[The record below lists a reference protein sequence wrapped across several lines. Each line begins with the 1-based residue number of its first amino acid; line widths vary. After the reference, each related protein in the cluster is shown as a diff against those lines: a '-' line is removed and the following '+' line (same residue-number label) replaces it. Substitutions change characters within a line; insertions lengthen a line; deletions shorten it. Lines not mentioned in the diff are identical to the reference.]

1 MQVKSLNMFLRITP
15 LLCLFYFL
23 NAQIALP
30 TFHAVHKPHT
40 RTSGTPENPLQSSG
54 LSISQHPSYWPY
66 MMGYIFTPNVNG
78 TITHIGGY
86 FDGTK
91 TTRLWQYSNGNLLA
105 SVSVSDPNYSW
116 TYADITDVSVT
127 AGTKYVVAT
136 AINGSGAAR
145 VNFFLD
151 QLPNTYGNITINN
164 SCYKSGNYDSDTY
177 PSWTLENRTFYNWGM
192 ADITFVPDE

>member
-1 MQVKSLNMFLRITP
+1 MIRMIIFL
-15 LLCLFYFL
+15 LFFL
-23 NAQIALP
+23 AGINAQIALP
-30 TFHAVHKPHT
+30 TFQAVHNPQST
-40 RTSGTPENPLQSSG
+40 TAILSGTPENPLQSSG
-54 LSISQHPSYWPY
+54 ISPEHFPQYWSY

-105 SVSVSDPNYSW
+105 SVSVPDPTYSW

-145 VNFFLD
+145 TAYLTDNF
-151 QLPNTYGNITINN
+151 PNTYGNITINY
-164 SCYKSGNYDSDTY
+164 SCYRDGNYDSDTY
-177 PSWTLENRTFYNWGM
+177 PSWTRENRTDYNWGLS
-192 ADITFVPDE
+192 DITFVPDE

>member
-1 MQVKSLNMFLRITP
+1 MIRMIIFL
-15 LLCLFYFL
+15 LFFL
-23 NAQIALP
+23 AGINAQIALP
-30 TFHAVHKPHT
+30 TFQAVHNPQST
-40 RTSGTPENPLQSSG
+40 TAILSGTPENPLQSSG
-54 LSISQHPSYWPY
+54 ISPQHFPSNWPY

-105 SVSVSDPNYSW
+105 SVSVPDPTYSW

-145 VNFFLD
+145 IRFAD
-151 QLPNTYGNITINN
+151 GGSSLPNTYGNITINYT
-164 SCYKSGNYDSDTY
+164 CYRSGNYDSDTY
-177 PSWTLENRTFYNWGM
+177 PSWSYEVERNWNFGLS
-192 ADITFVPDE
+192 DITFVPDE

>member
-1 MQVKSLNMFLRITP
+1 MLRRIIP
-15 LLCLFYFL
+15 LLFSLSFI

-30 TFHAVHKPHT
+30 TFQAVHKPHST
-40 RTSGTPENPLQSSG
+40 TSGTPENPLQSSG
-54 LSISQHPSYWPY
+54 LSISQYPSYWPY

-91 TTRLWQYSNGNLLA
+91 TTRLWQYSNGAFLA
-105 SVSVSDPNYSW
+105 SVSVPDPNYSW

-136 AINGSGAAR
+136 AINGSGSAR
-145 VNFFLD
+145 IRFTD
-151 QLPNTYGNITINN
+151 ALPNTYGNITINY
-164 SCYKSGNYDSDTY
+164 SCYRYNYDSDTY
-177 PSWTLENRTFYNWGM
+177 PSWSREDRTDYNWGLS
-192 ADITFVPDE
+192 DVTFVPDE

>member
-1 MQVKSLNMFLRITP
+1 MIRMIIFL
-15 LLCLFYFL
+15 LFFL
-23 NAQIALP
+23 AGINAQIALP
-30 TFHAVHKPHT
+30 TFQAVHNPQST
-40 RTSGTPENPLQSSG
+40 TATLSGTPENPLQSSG
-54 LSISQHPSYWPY
+54 LSITEYPSWWAY

-105 SVSVSDPNYSW
+105 SVSVPDPNYSW

-136 AINGSGAAR
+136 AINGSGAANIR
-145 VNFFLD
+145 FASD
-151 QLPNTYGNITINN
+151 QLPNTYGNITINY
-164 SCYKSGNYDSDTY
+164 SCYRDGNYDSDTY
-177 PSWTLENRTFYNWGM
+177 PSYWSRENRTDYTWGM
-192 ADITFVPDE
+192 SDITFVPDE

>member
-1 MQVKSLNMFLRITP
+1 MKAISLLFFLSFI
-15 LLCLFYFL
+15 

-30 TFHAVHKPHT
+30 TFHGVHKPHST
-40 RTSGTPENPLQSSG
+40 TSGTPENPLQSSG
-54 LSISQHPSYWPY
+54 LSPTHHSSSWSY

-91 TTRLWQYSNGNLLA
+91 TTRLWQYSNGAFLA
-105 SVSVSDPNYSW
+105 SVSVPDPNYSW

-136 AINGSGAAR
+136 AMNNSGAANIR
-145 VNFFLD
+145 FVSD
-151 QLPNTYGNITINN
+151 QLPNTYGNITINY
-164 SCYKSGNYDSDTY
+164 SCYRWNSFN
-177 PSWTLENRTFYNWGM
+177 N
-192 ADITFVPDE
+192 

>member
-1 MQVKSLNMFLRITP
+1 MISRTIP
-15 LLCLFYFL
+15 LLFFFYTI

-30 TFHAVHKPHT
+30 TFQAVHKPHT
-40 RTSGTPENPLQSSG
+40 TTSTLSGTPENPLQSSLSTG
-54 LSISQHPSYWPY
+54 LSITQYPYYWTY

-105 SVSVSDPNYSW
+105 SVSVPDPNYSW

-136 AINGSGAAR
+136 AINGSGAANIR
-145 VNFFLD
+145 FVSD
-151 QLPNTYGNITINN
+151 QLPNTYGNITINY
-164 SCYKSGNYDSDTY
+164 SCYRSGSYDSDTY
-177 PSWTLENRTFYNWGM
+177 PSYWTIENRTDYTWGLS
-192 ADITFVPDE
+192 DVTFVPDE

>member
-1 MQVKSLNMFLRITP
+1 MRIT
-15 LLCLFYFL
+15 LLLLFLSYI

-30 TFHAVHKPHT
+30 TFQAVHNPQST
-40 RTSGTPENPLQSSG
+40 TATLSGTPENPLQSSG
-54 LSISQHPSYWPY
+54 LSISEYPSHWSY

-136 AINGSGAAR
+136 AMNGSGGAR
-145 VNFFLD
+145 VSFSSD
-151 QLPNTYGNITINN
+151 RLPNDYGNITINY
-164 SCYKSGNYDSDTY
+164 SCYRSGSYDSDTY
-177 PSWTLENRTFYNWGM
+177 PSYWTLENRTDYTWGM
-192 ADITFVPDE
+192 SDITFVPDE

>member
-1 MQVKSLNMFLRITP
+1 MLKKLI
-15 LLCLFYFL
+15 LLLLFFYSI

-30 TFHAVHKPHT
+30 TFQAVHNPQST
-40 RTSGTPENPLQSSG
+40 TATLSGTPENPLQSSG
-54 LSISQHPSYWPY
+54 LSISEYPSHWSY

-105 SVSVSDPNYSW
+105 SVSVPDPNYSW

-136 AINGSGAAR
+136 AMNGSGGAR
-145 VNFFLD
+145 VSFSSD
-151 QLPNTYGNITINN
+151 RLPNDYGNITINY
-164 SCYKSGNYDSDTY
+164 SCYRSGSYDSDTY
-177 PSWTLENRTFYNWGM
+177 PSYWTLENRTDYTWGM
-192 ADITFVPDE
+192 SDITFVPDE

>member
-1 MQVKSLNMFLRITP
+1 MLIRIIP
-15 LLCLFYFL
+15 LLFFFYVI

-30 TFHAVHKPHT
+30 TFHAVHKPHST
-40 RTSGTPENPLQSSG
+40 TSGTPENPLQSSG
-54 LSISQHPSYWPY
+54 LSPTHHSSSWSY

-91 TTRLWQYSNGNLLA
+91 TTRLWQYSNGNFLA
-105 SVSVSDPNYSW
+105 SVSVPDPNYSW

-136 AINGSGAAR
+136 AMNNSGSANIR
-145 VNFFLD
+145 FVSD
-151 QLPNTYGNITINN
+151 QLPNTYGNITINY
-164 SCYKSGNYDSDTY
+164 SCYRSGNYNSDTY
-177 PSWTLENRTFYNWGM
+177 PSWTRENRTDYTWGM
-192 ADITFVPDE
+192 SDITFVPDE

>member
-1 MQVKSLNMFLRITP
+1 MIRMIIFL
-15 LLCLFYFL
+15 LFFL
-23 NAQIALP
+23 AGINAQIALP
-30 TFHAVHKPHT
+30 TFQAVHNPQST
-40 RTSGTPENPLQSSG
+40 TAILSGTPENPLQSSG
-54 LSISQHPSYWPY
+54 LNIVHRPGSWGY

-105 SVSVSDPNYSW
+105 SVSVPDPTYSW

-145 VNFFLD
+145 IRFAD
-151 QLPNTYGNITINN
+151 GGSSLPNTYGNITINYT
-164 SCYKSGNYDSDTY
+164 CYRSGNYDSDTY
-177 PSWTLENRTFYNWGM
+177 PSWSYEVERNWNFGLS
-192 ADITFVPDE
+192 DITFVPDE

>member
-1 MQVKSLNMFLRITP
+1 MLRRIIP
-15 LLCLFYFL
+15 LLFFL
-23 NAQIALP
+23 SFINAQIALP
-30 TFHAVHKPHT
+30 TFQAVHKPHST
-40 RTSGTPENPLQSSG
+40 TSTLSGTPENPLQSSG
-54 LSISQHPSYWPY
+54 LSIRQRPSNYNY

-136 AINGSGAAR
+136 AMNGSGGAR
-145 VNFFLD
+145 VSFSSD
-151 QLPNTYGNITINN
+151 RLPNDYGNITINY
-164 SCYKSGNYDSDTY
+164 SCYRSGSYDSDTY
-177 PSWTLENRTFYNWGM
+177 PSYWTLENRTDYTWGM
-192 ADITFVPDE
+192 SDITFVPDE

>member
-1 MQVKSLNMFLRITP
+1 MYVVI
-15 LLCLFYFL
+15 LLFFISFI

-30 TFHAVHKPHT
+30 TFQAVHNPQST
-40 RTSGTPENPLQSSG
+40 TATLSGTPENPLQSSG
-54 LSISQHPSYWPY
+54 LSISEYPSHWSY

-136 AINGSGAAR
+136 AMNGSGGAR
-145 VNFFLD
+145 VSFSSD
-151 QLPNTYGNITINN
+151 RLPNDYGNITINY
-164 SCYKSGNYDSDTY
+164 SCYRSGSYDSDTY
-177 PSWTLENRTFYNWGM
+177 PSYWTLENRTDYTWGM
-192 ADITFVPDE
+192 SDITFVPDE

>member
-1 MQVKSLNMFLRITP
+1 MLKKLI
-15 LLCLFYFL
+15 LLLLFFYSI

-30 TFHAVHKPHT
+30 TFQAVHNPQST
-40 RTSGTPENPLQSSG
+40 TATLSGTPENPLQSSG
-54 LSISQHPSYWPY
+54 LSISEYPSHWSY

-136 AINGSGAAR
+136 AMNGSGGAR
-145 VNFFLD
+145 VSFSSD
-151 QLPNTYGNITINN
+151 RLPNDYGNITINY
-164 SCYKSGNYDSDTY
+164 SCYRSGSYDSDTY
-177 PSWTLENRTFYNWGM
+177 PSYWTLENRTDYTWGM
-192 ADITFVPDE
+192 SDITFVPDE

>member
-1 MQVKSLNMFLRITP
+1 MIRGLTFLLFSLSFI
-15 LLCLFYFL
+15 

-30 TFHAVHKPHT
+30 TFQAVHKPHST
-40 RTSGTPENPLQSSG
+40 TSTLSGTPENPLQSSG
-54 LSISQHPSYWPY
+54 LSITQRPNNYNY

-91 TTRLWQYSNGNLLA
+91 TTRLWQYSNGAFLA
-105 SVSVSDPNYSW
+105 SVSVPDPNYSW

-136 AINGSGAAR
+136 AMNGTGSAY
-145 VNFFLD
+145 FLIS
-151 QLPNTYGNITINN
+151 LPITYGNITINYT
-164 SCYKSGNYDSDTY
+164 CYRNNYDSDTFP
-177 PSWTLENRTFYNWGM
+177 PSWSTETVTNVNYGLS
-192 ADITFVPDE
+192 DITFVPDS

>member
-1 MQVKSLNMFLRITP
+1 
-15 LLCLFYFL
+15 
-23 NAQIALP
+23 
-30 TFHAVHKPHT
+30 
-40 RTSGTPENPLQSSG
+40 
-54 LSISQHPSYWPY
+54 

-105 SVSVSDPNYSW
+105 SVSVPDPNYSW

-136 AINGSGAAR
+136 AMNNSGGAR
-145 VNFFLD
+145 VSFSD
-151 QLPNTYGNITINN
+151 RLPNTYGNITINY
-164 SCYKSGNYDSDTY
+164 SCYKSGSYNSDTY
-177 PSWTLENRTFYNWGM
+177 PSWSRENRTDYTWGM
-192 ADITFVPDE
+192 SDITFVPDE

>member
-1 MQVKSLNMFLRITP
+1 MLRRIIP
-15 LLCLFYFL
+15 ILLLLSFI

-40 RTSGTPENPLQSSG
+40 TTSSGTPENPLQSAG
-54 LSISQHPSYWPY
+54 LSISQRSYNY

-91 TTRLWQYSNGNLLA
+91 TTRLWQYSNGNFLA
-105 SVSVSDPNYSW
+105 SVSVPDPNYSW

-136 AINGSGAAR
+136 AMNGTGSAWITIS
-145 VNFFLD
+145 
-151 QLPNTYGNITINN
+151 LPITYGNITINYT
-164 SCYKSGNYDSDTY
+164 CYRSNYDSDTY
-177 PSWTLENRTFYNWGM
+177 PSWAQQTVTNINYGLS
-192 ADITFVPDE
+192 DITFVPDS

>member
-1 MQVKSLNMFLRITP
+1 MLRRIIP
-15 LLCLFYFL
+15 LIFILSFI

-40 RTSGTPENPLQSSG
+40 TSSGTPENPLQSGG
-54 LSISQHPSYWPY
+54 LSITQRSTSWNY

-91 TTRLWQYSNGNLLA
+91 TTRLWQYSNENLLA
-105 SVSVSDPNYSW
+105 SVSVPDPNYSW
-116 TYADITDVSVT
+116 AYADITDVSVT

-136 AINGSGAAR
+136 AMNGTGSAYITIS
-145 VNFFLD
+145 
-151 QLPNTYGNITINN
+151 LPITYGNITINYT
-164 SCYKSGNYDSDTY
+164 CYKSGNYDSDTFP
-177 PSWTLENRTFYNWGM
+177 PSWSTETETRWNYGLS
-192 ADITFVPDE
+192 DITFVPDE

>member
-1 MQVKSLNMFLRITP
+1 MRIT
-15 LLCLFYFL
+15 LLLLFLSFI

-30 TFHAVHKPHT
+30 TFQGVHKPHT
-40 RTSGTPENPLQSSG
+40 TTSSGTPENPLQSAG
-54 LSISQHPSYWPY
+54 LSISQQSYNY

-86 FDGTK
+86 FNGTK
-91 TTRLWQYSNGNLLA
+91 TTRLWQYSNGNFLA
-105 SVSVSDPNYSW
+105 SVSVPDPNYSW

-145 VNFFLD
+145 IRFTD
-151 QLPNTYGNITINN
+151 QLPNTYGNITINY
-164 SCYKSGNYDSDTY
+164 SCYKSNYDSDTY
-177 PSWTLENRTFYNWGM
+177 PSWSSETRIDYTWGVS
-192 ADITFVPDE
+192 DITFVPDE

>member
-1 MQVKSLNMFLRITP
+1 MIRSIIP
-15 LLCLFYFL
+15 LLFFFYAI

-30 TFHAVHKPHT
+30 TFQGVHKPHT
-40 RTSGTPENPLQSSG
+40 TTSGTPENPLGSN
-54 LSISQHPSYWPY
+54 ISATHTGSNWNY

-105 SVSVSDPNYSW
+105 SVSVPDPNYSW

-136 AINGSGAAR
+136 AMNNSGGAR
-145 VNFFLD
+145 VSFSD
-151 QLPNTYGNITINN
+151 RSPNTYGNITINY
-164 SCYKSGNYDSDTY
+164 SCYKSGDYDSDTY
-177 PSWTLENRTFYNWGM
+177 PSWTRENRTDYTWGM
-192 ADITFVPDE
+192 SDITFVPDE

>member
-1 MQVKSLNMFLRITP
+1 MIRMIVLLLFFLAGI
-15 LLCLFYFL
+15 

-30 TFHAVHKPHT
+30 TFQAVHNPQST
-40 RTSGTPENPLQSSG
+40 TAILSGTPENPLQSSG
-54 LSISQHPSYWPY
+54 LTIVHRPSSWSY
-66 MMGYIFTPNVNG
+66 MMGYIFTPNING

-105 SVSVSDPNYSW
+105 SVSVTDPNYSW
-116 TYADITDVSVT
+116 AYSDIPDVSVT

-145 VNFFLD
+145 TENLTDSF
-151 QLPNTYGNITINN
+151 PNTYGNITINY
-164 SCYKSGNYDSDTY
+164 SCYRSGNYDSDTY
-177 PSWTLENRTFYNWGM
+177 PSWTRETRTDYNWGLS
-192 ADITFVPDE
+192 DITFVPDE

>member
-1 MQVKSLNMFLRITP
+1 MLRRIIP
-15 LLCLFYFL
+15 ILLLLSFI

-40 RTSGTPENPLQSSG
+40 TTSSGTPENPLQSAG
-54 LSISQHPSYWPY
+54 LSISQRSYNY

-145 VNFFLD
+145 VSFSD
-151 QLPNTYGNITINN
+151 QLPNTYGNITINY
-164 SCYKSGNYDSDTY
+164 SCYKSGSYDSDTY
-177 PSWTLENRTFYNWGM
+177 PSWTRENRNDYNWGM
-192 ADITFVPDE
+192 SDITFVPDE

>member
-1 MQVKSLNMFLRITP
+1 MRIT
-15 LLCLFYFL
+15 LLLLFLSYI

-30 TFHAVHKPHT
+30 TFQAVHNPQST
-40 RTSGTPENPLQSSG
+40 TATLSGTPENPLQSSG
-54 LSISQHPSYWPY
+54 LSISEYPSHWSY

-105 SVSVSDPNYSW
+105 SVSVPDPNYSW

-136 AINGSGAAR
+136 AMNGSGGAR
-145 VNFFLD
+145 VSFSSD
-151 QLPNTYGNITINN
+151 RLPNDYGNITINY
-164 SCYKSGNYDSDTY
+164 SCYRSGSYDSDTY
-177 PSWTLENRTFYNWGM
+177 PSYWTLENRTDYTWGM
-192 ADITFVPDE
+192 SDITFVPDE

>member
-1 MQVKSLNMFLRITP
+1 MLRKLTLLLFSLSFI
-15 LLCLFYFL
+15 

-40 RTSGTPENPLQSSG
+40 TTSSGTPENPLQSAG
-54 LSISQHPSYWPY
+54 LSISTQSYNY

-91 TTRLWQYSNGNLLA
+91 TTRLWQYSNENLLA
-105 SVSVSDPNYSW
+105 SVSVPDPNYSW

-136 AINGSGAAR
+136 AINGSGSAR
-145 VNFFLD
+145 IRFTD
-151 QLPNTYGNITINN
+151 ALPNTYGNITINY
-164 SCYKSGNYDSDTY
+164 SCYRYNYDSDTY
-177 PSWTLENRTFYNWGM
+177 PSWSREDRTDYNWGLS
-192 ADITFVPDE
+192 DVTFVPDE

>member
-1 MQVKSLNMFLRITP
+1 MIRRLTLLLLFLSFI
-15 LLCLFYFL
+15 

-40 RTSGTPENPLQSSG
+40 TSSGTPENPLQSGG
-54 LSISQHPSYWPY
+54 LSITQYPTYWNY

-78 TITHIGGY
+78 TITHIGGH

-91 TTRLWQYSNGNLLA
+91 TTRLWQYSNGAFLA
-105 SVSVSDPNYSW
+105 SVSVPDPNYSW

-136 AINGSGAAR
+136 AMNNSGGAR
-145 VNFFLD
+145 VSFSD
-151 QLPNTYGNITINN
+151 RLPNTYGNITINY
-164 SCYKSGNYDSDTY
+164 SCYRSGDYDSDTY
-177 PSWTLENRTFYNWGM
+177 PSWTREDRTDYTWGM
-192 ADITFVPDE
+192 SDITFVPDE

>member
-1 MQVKSLNMFLRITP
+1 MIRMIIFL
-15 LLCLFYFL
+15 LFFL
-23 NAQIALP
+23 AGINAQIALP
-30 TFHAVHKPHT
+30 TFQAVHNPQST
-40 RTSGTPENPLQSSG
+40 TAILSGTPENPLQSSG
-54 LSISQHPSYWPY
+54 ISPEHFPQYWSY

-105 SVSVSDPNYSW
+105 SVSVPDPTYSW

-145 VNFFLD
+145 IRFAD
-151 QLPNTYGNITINN
+151 GGSSLPNTYGNITINYT
-164 SCYKSGNYDSDTY
+164 CYRSGNYDSDTY
-177 PSWTLENRTFYNWGM
+177 PSWSYEVERNWNFGLS
-192 ADITFVPDE
+192 DITFVPDE